1 MVNVRI
7 QPMQGPFFFVQK
19 TKKKTKRLSAY
30 KADSL
35 PINRR
40 ECELQHF
47 YSTEKNKQKQQ
58 EI

>member
-1 MVNVRI
+1 MVNVRV
-7 QPMQGPFFFVQK
+7 QPRQGPFFFVQN
-19 TKKKTKRLSAY
+19 TKRLSAY
-30 KADSL
+30 KADSP

>member
-1 MVNVRI
+1 
-7 QPMQGPFFFVQK
+7 MQGPFFFVQK
-19 TKKKTKRLSAY
+19 TKRLPAY

-35 PINRR
+35 PFNRR